1 MAASFYTQDVPPLSI
16 RVSSRSFNIVQTIIG
31 WITVRK
37 RVADLSVGSIGIDG
51 CATLPVNTT
60 IGVLRHLYVSNG
72 CYDGAGPW
80 SGWGYEPESESA
92 CRRGFVN
99 SARWLGS
106 ASSVRGLNFDDPAH
120 ALGSVSSACDLGF
133 TRSRRLT
140 WSFGSCHMKESFW

>member
-1 MAASFYTQDVPPLSI
+1 MAVPLVDQDAPPLSL

-31 WITVRK
+31 WIEGRK
-37 RVADLSVGSIGIDG
+37 GVAGLCVGSIGMEG

-80 SGWGYEPESESA
+80 PGWGYEPESESA

-106 ASSVRGLNFDDPAH
+106 ASSVRVLNFDYPAR
-120 ALGSVSSACDLGF
+120 ALGSVSSACDPGF
-133 TRSRRLT
+133 NRSCPLT
-140 WSFGSCHMKESFW
+140 WELW

>member
-1 MAASFYTQDVPPLSI
+1 MAVAVGKRMAASIVDKDVPPLCI
-16 RVSSRSFNIVQTIIG
+16 RYSSRSLNMVKRIIG

-80 SGWGYEPESESA
+80 PGWGYEPESESA

-106 ASSVRGLNFDDPAH
+106 ASSVRALNFDDPPP
-120 ALGSVSSACDLGF
+120 ALALVSPPLTLAF
-133 TRSRRLT
+133 TSSL
-140 WSFGSCHMKESFW
+140 SLPFC